1 MNYPARASGVTRH
14 MRGDEAKEQCPEIA
28 LVKVPN
34 IREKA
39 DLSKYRDAGKE
50 VAAVLQTFTGLL
62 ERASVDEAYLDI
74 TEKVQNR
81 LLEMNEV
88 SFSLSI
94 DMCIRSAESIKFS
107 ALQGKFSLQPD
118 VLKSTYALGYA
129 TIGDY
134 IQEISRKIG
143 HTGDTDDNLEN
154 VPEEDRKAY
163 TKSDIKL
170 LIGSSIVNEIRAAVK
185 SQTGYECS
193 AGIAHNKVLAKLVCG
208 MNKPNKQTI
217 LPLKHIGELYG

>member
-1 MNYPARASGVTRH
+1 MNYPARAMGVTRH

-74 TEKVQNR
+74 TEKVQSR

-88 SFSLSI
+88 SSSVSI
-94 DMCIRSAESIKFS
+94 YLHS
-107 ALQGKFSLQPD
+107 
-118 VLKSTYALGYA
+118 
-129 TIGDY
+129 
-134 IQEISRKIG
+134 
-143 HTGDTDDNLEN
+143 
-154 VPEEDRKAY
+154 
-163 TKSDIKL
+163 
-170 LIGSSIVNEIRAAVK
+170 
-185 SQTGYECS
+185 EC
-193 AGIAHNKVLAKLVCG
+193 K
-208 MNKPNKQTI
+208 KQSN
-217 LPLKHIGELYG
+217 